1 MEQREKRPGRTR
13 LWLFILFL
21 EGILLIVI
29 LTAGFMIK
37 DGGKKKEIQTSSPAA
52 ADSQT
57 AGEGEIS
64 REGPVRETKEQPAE
78 IVIRTDGSSTD
89 PDDLDDL
96 GQPDDSITL
105 LFGGDVLL
113 SDHVLGAYERG
124 GGIGGV
130 LGEGYLEEIRQ
141 ADIFMVNQEF
151 PFSSRGEQA
160 PDKQYTFRLSPE
172 KVSIFQEMGI
182 DIVTLANNHALDFG
196 KDALLDSCAVLD
208 NAGIRRVGAG
218 SLEEAQAWATME
230 VKGKRIAF
238 LGVTRV
244 IPVAEWAATS
254 YSPGMF
260 STYDPTRA
268 LEQIRA
274 AKEENDYVAVYVHWG
289 IEREEYPEEYQKT
302 MGRQYIDA
310 GADLVI
316 GSHPHVLQGIEYYKE
331 KPIVYSLGNL
341 VFGSSIPKTMLLRVE
356 LSGENMELFL
366 VPGTS
371 SAGFTRELTDEGE
384 KQAFYRYFEQLSKGI
399 LKEGA
404 DPAEGIIIRE
414 DGAVER
420 PMSGQS

>member
-1 MEQREKRPGRTR
+1 MEQKEKRPGRTG
-13 LWLFILFL
+13 LWLLILLL

-29 LTAGFMIK
+29 VTAGFMTK
-37 DGGKKKEIQTSSPAA
+37 DGRKGELTPFTAAITDRPAE
-52 ADSQT
+52 Q
-57 AGEGEIS
+57 GEIS
-64 REGPVRETKEQPAE
+64 REGLVQEPQELPPE
-78 IVIRTDGSSTD
+78 IVIRTDGSSSD
-89 PDDLDDL
+89 PAPLS
-96 GQPDDSITL
+96 QPDEPITL

-124 GGIGGV
+124 GGIAGV
-130 LGEGYLEEIRQ
+130 LGEGFLEEISQ

-160 PDKQYTFRLSPE
+160 PDKQYTFRLPPE

-196 KDALLDSCAVLD
+196 TDALLDTCAVLD
-208 NAGIRRVGAG
+208 SAGIRRVGAG
-218 SLEEAQAWATME
+218 SLEEAQAWETIE

-244 IPVAEWAATS
+244 IPVAEWAATA
-254 YSPGMF
+254 YNPGMF
-260 STYDPTRA
+260 STYDPSRA
-268 LEQIRA
+268 LEQIQA
-274 AKEENDYVAVYVHWG
+274 AKEENDYVVVYVHWG
-289 IEREEYPEEYQKT
+289 IEREEYPEEYEKT

-356 LSGENMELFL
+356 LSEENMEIFL
-366 VPGTS
+366 IPGTS

-384 KQAFYRYFEQLSKGI
+384 KQAFYRYFEQLSNGI
-399 LKEGA
+399 SKEAG
-404 DPAEGIIIRE
+404 DPAEGIRIRE
-414 DGAVER
+414 DGSIEDPASGR
-420 PMSGQS
+420 P